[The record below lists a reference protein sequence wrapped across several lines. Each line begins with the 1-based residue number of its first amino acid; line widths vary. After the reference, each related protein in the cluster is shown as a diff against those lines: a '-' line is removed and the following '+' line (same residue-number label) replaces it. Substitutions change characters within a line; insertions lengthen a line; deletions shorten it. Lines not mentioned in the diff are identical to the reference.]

1 MGFTNAYWPYLG
13 LYLQDLNGGTFTGR
27 YVTEFTST
35 ASDECWRS
43 DNSFSQLTSLSDRGV
58 WYVGSIVG
66 IDSSGTTASY
76 LYSRAN
82 SYGYDNLGFYLSSGS
97 QRLGEYVNNMRP
109 TGNACSVTATQTMY
123 MYCTG
128 YTGAGQYYTSG
139 STIGDIIA
147 ATATAASLTT
157 TRSSVTNVRNYP

>member
-1 MGFTNAYWPYLG
+1 MKKRNQIDQRRAVQQFRLFAIEQNA
-13 LYLQDLNGGTFTGR
+13 
-27 YVTEFTST
+27 
-35 ASDECWRS
+35 
-43 DNSFSQLTSLSDRGV
+43 
-58 WYVGSIVG
+58 
-66 IDSSGTTASY
+66 
-76 LYSRAN
+76 
-82 SYGYDNLGFYLSSGS
+82 
-97 QRLGEYVNNMRP
+97 
-109 TGNACSVTATQTMY
+109 GNACSVTATQTMY